1 MRRFARWAV
10 GLLVALLLLAASAA
24 LAGLWLLRGSLP
36 QLDGR
41 VAAGEGGPGAG
52 VVIERDAAGAPTLR
66 GESLADV
73 AYGLGFLHAQDRFFQ
88 MDLSRR
94 FAAGELAA
102 LLGPRMVEQDRKA
115 RVFRFRQVA
124 RRVVADATPAQRA
137 VFEAYA
143 RGVNRGLDALR
154 SRPWEYILLRSTPQ
168 PWRAED
174 SVLAV
179 HAMWWELQHEEV
191 NREIARRSITARVGE
206 RVADASH
213 AGEVTAFLF
222 PRGDEWEIGRAHV

>member
-1 MRRFARWAV
+1 MSRPARWAI
-10 GLLVALLLLAASAA
+10 GLLAALLSLAALAA

-36 QLDGR
+36 QLDGHA
-41 VAAGEGGPGAG
+41 AAGEGGPRAE
-52 VVIERDAAGAPTLR
+52 VVIERDAAGAPTVR
-66 GESLADV
+66 GGSLADV

-88 MDLSRR
+88 MDVSRR

-102 LLGPRMVEQDRKA
+102 LLGPRLVDQDRKA

-124 RRVVADATPAQRA
+124 RRVVADATPEQRE

-143 RGVNRGLDALR
+143 RGVNRGLDSLR
-154 SRPWEYILLRSTPQ
+154 SRPWEYILLRATPQ

-179 HAMWWELQHEEV
+179 HAMWWELQYDEV
-191 NREIARRSITARVGE
+191 AREIARRSIMARVGE
-206 RVADASH
+206 RVADASL
-213 AGEVTAFLF
+213 AGEVTSFLF
-222 PRGDEWEIGRAHV
+222 PHGD